1 MEYVADYQGRG
12 GQVPDVGEV
21 GGSGENG
28 NGKFAL
34 ARMPDLN
41 DLHEIVESKWQDHG
55 STRR

>member
-21 GGSGENG
+21 DGRGENG

-34 ARMPDLN
+34 TRMPDLN
-41 DLHEIVESKWQDHG
+41 DLHEIVESRGAGSWQY
-55 STRR
+55 